1 MYVRT
6 GKPRRYIFQEWD
18 DFDQILSRREN
29 LARPLQRGCN
39 HVHDL
44 IVIVRNV
51 DVEQNFDYRCGKC
64 TAVIQ

>member
-1 MYVRT
+1 MHVRA
-6 GKPRRYIFQEWD
+6 GKPRRDIFQEWD
-18 DFDQILSRREN
+18 DFDQIFSRCEN
-29 LARPLQRGCN
+29 LAMPFQRGCN

-64 TAVIQ
+64 TAIG